1 MAAHGSS
8 SSAFD
13 DDALMFEDE
22 DDACMLE
29 DVDLGAGAAIDPHK
43 SSSLAARTGLLSFT
57 SVTCNFGCTMG
68 LFLAA

>member
-13 DDALMFEDE
+13 DDALIFKDEADDDALMFEDV
-22 DDACMLE
+22 D

-43 SSSLAARTGLLSFT
+43 SSSSSLTTLTALRFH
-57 SVTCNFGCTMG
+57 TCN
-68 LFLAA
+68 